1 MKNQLIRRQI
11 NMHRMTDT
19 QDQITIAA
27 NTRQGLDALRSLVDE
42 LEDGT
47 VLSLDLTE
55 VITDGQED
63 G

>member
-1 MKNQLIRRQI
+1 
-11 NMHRMTDT
+11 MHRMTDT